1 MSLYRELS
9 QDQDI
14 EKILGISFSVLSADE
29 IVARSVGEIISTDTF
44 SNGEPI
50 IGGLFDPRMGVIDN
64 NKLCKTCQNNFTF
77 CPGHMAHIVLA
88 KPVFYIQFF
97 DTVRKLMKCICFRC
111 SKILLD
117 DANQEMRALNRK
129 KLGKQKRFE
138 QIYKLCSNKIK
149 IKRCGQENTN
159 GCGARLPEKI
169 TKDNLKGC
177 INLEWK
183 DPDGELTADVKKQCY
198 FAEDILRIF
207 QRITDEDVESLG
219 FNKDNNRPENIIC
232 TIFPVPPP
240 TVRPS
245 VRNDTGQ
252 RCEDDLT
259 HKLCDIVKANNTL
272 KAKVKSTTV
281 DVRQI
286 EHWTQLLQY
295 HVTTFVDNKI
305 PSIPDAK
312 QRTGRSLR
320 SLTERLKSKEGRIRG
335 NLMGKRV
342 DFSAR
347 SVITPDPNISIDELG
362 VPLKIAMNLTFP
374 ETVGFYNIER
384 LQKAI
389 ENGPDNYPGA
399 KYIRKA
405 CDNNRIVRLKK
416 VDISTI
422 TLEIGDTVDRHLL
435 NGDWVLFNRQPSLH
449 RMSMQAHRVRVMP
462 YDTFRLNASVTPSY
476 NADKR
481 KFPIKF

>member
-14 EKILGISFSVLSADE
+14 EKILGVSFSILSPEE
-29 IVARSVGEIISTDTF
+29 IIARSVAEIISTDTF
-44 SNGEPI
+44 AQNEPI
-50 IGGLFDPRMGVIDN
+50 IGGLFDPRMGVIDS
-64 NKLCKTCQNNFTF
+64 NKICKTCQNNHTF
-77 CPGHMAHIVLA
+77 CPGHMAHIILA

-97 DTVRKLMKCICFRC
+97 DIIRKLMRCVCFRC
-111 SKILLD
+111 SKILID
-117 DANQEMRALNRK
+117 DANKEMRRLNNK
-129 KLGKQKRFE
+129 KLSKQKRFE
-138 QIYKLCSNKIK
+138 HIYKLCSSKIK

-159 GCGARLPEKI
+159 GCGAKLPEKI
-169 TKDNLKGC
+169 SKDNLKGC
-177 INLEWK
+177 IIMEWK
-183 DPDGELTADVKKQCY
+183 DIDTGDAEVKKQMY
-198 FAEDILRIF
+198 YAEDVLKIL
-207 QRITDEDVESLG
+207 QRITDDDVEALG
-219 FNKDNNRPENIIC
+219 FNKVSNRPENMIC
-232 TIFPVPPP
+232 TVFPVPPP

-272 KAKVKSTTV
+272 KAKIKSKTV

-286 EHWTQLLQY
+286 EHWTNLLQY

-305 PSIPDAK
+305 PSIPSAK
-312 QRTGRSLR
+312 QRTGRPLR

-362 VPLKIAMNLTFP
+362 VPLKIAMNLTYP
-374 ETVGFYNIER
+374 EVVGFYNKDR

-399 KYIRKA
+399 KFIRKVNE
-405 CDNNRIVRLKK
+405 NNRIIRLKNI
-416 VDISTI
+416 DISTI
-422 TLEIGDTVDRHLL
+422 NLQIGDTVDRHLV
-435 NGDWVLFNRQPSLH
+435 NGDWILFNRQPSLH

-476 NADKR
+476 NADSLSTLY
-481 KFPIKF
+481 